1 MLLIFSELAMQS
13 KQPESSKIDDESLTA
28 EQAMNVVLEAERKAR
43 ETVEKCRADSEAIL
57 QQARQKSQRIGKR
70 VDDRISRIHQRV
82 ARAVTD
88 QVKRLDEEEQQLAK
102 QGYLYRIEHDV
113 VEEVVEQI
121 AELLTTPEN

>member
-1 MLLIFSELAMQS
+1 MLIIFSELVMQS

-43 ETVEKCRADSEAIL
+43 QTVEKCRADSDAIL